1 MKKKSEKNTG
11 KVLLISDW
19 APPMLDG
26 PSIILGNILREFKP
40 EDLVLY
46 TRRLDRHT
54 KIFCKK
60 GNEVDVKRY
69 AVTVPSPHAVT
80 QSSFLRRIFRVLEV
94 VTIPFTTIKGLLIA
108 LKEKPDYILAT
119 SDIPHGHFMIAA
131 FFIAAAL
138 RKKLFFYLFD
148 PIEEFASSRMHRV
161 LMRYFEPRMFNYASG
176 VITMNNHL
184 ARHYKEKYEID
195 CRVLHHSYNNPESA
209 ESKRNGNN
217 KNKDFKVVFPGN
229 VSKYQ
234 LDALLNL
241 KKALQLVK
249 SGVQLVIYTP
259 VNQETL
265 NEYGLNGDN
274 IIISHVDHQTL
285 EEELKKADLLF
296 LPLSFE
302 NAASII
308 VKAAFPSK
316 TMDYMASGRPII
328 VHAPADCFIAEYA
341 REKKFAEVVTDNNIV
356 SLANAIESLL
366 VNHDRQEE
374 LIRNSYKTLLNHD
387 SKLKYRELI
396 SILEG

>member
-1 MKKKSEKNTG
+1 MK
-11 KVLLISDW
+11 KVLLVTDW

-26 PSIILGNILREFKP
+26 PSIILGNILRKFKT

-46 TRRLDRHT
+46 TRKLDRHT

-60 GNEVDVKRY
+60 GNEVDARRY
-69 AVTVPSPHAVT
+69 TVSVPSPYAAGKNGM
-80 QSSFLRRIFRVLEV
+80 LRRIVRMLEV
-94 VTIPFTTIKGLLIA
+94 ASIPFTAVKGMFIA
-108 LKEKPDYILAT
+108 FKEKPDYILAT

-138 RKKLFFYLFD
+138 RIKLFFYLFD
-148 PIEEFASSRMHRV
+148 PIEEFASSRMHRT
-161 LMRYFEPRMFNYASG
+161 LMRYFEPRMFNYAAG

-184 ARHYKEKYEID
+184 ARHYKEKYGID
-195 CRVLHHSYNNPESA
+195 CRVLHHSYNNTPSIESQGG
-209 ESKRNGNN
+209 GNN
-217 KNKDFKVVFPGN
+217 KKKDFKIIFSGN

-241 KKALQLVK
+241 KKALELTK
-249 SGVQLVIYTP
+249 SSVQLVIYSP
-259 VNQETL
+259 INQETL
-265 NEYGLNGDN
+265 KWYGLAGDDVSN
-274 IIISHVDHQTL
+274 MYVDHETL
-285 EEELKKADLLF
+285 EYELKKADLLF

-302 NAASII
+302 NADSIV

-341 REKKFAEVVTDNNIV
+341 REKEFAEVVAENNIA
-356 SLANAIESLL
+356 SLAEAVESLL
-366 VNHDRQEE
+366 NDHDRQED
-374 LIRNSYKTLLNHD
+374 LVRNSRRTLMDHN
-387 SKLKYRELI
+387 SGSKYRELV